1 MKPFSLLQLCRIG
14 GDNLW
19 LVWHFPVGLD
29 HFNMSW
35 KKIGLCGLVEFLL
48 DPPWSYNSRLNKT
61 QLQSTHISKHILLQ
75 LCYQTYLEG
84 YWGHSSFMDAWN
96 STLAFSLEFGRWAS
110 VALSSTCFSP
120 LLRLQ
125 VGLYFLYAFDITF
138 TIKLCWY
145 AMIFY

>member
-110 VALSSTCFSP
+110 GVILHMFLP
-120 LLRLQ
+120 LLKATGR
-125 VGLYFLYAFDITF
+125 FRFFIYALHIAF
-138 TIKLCWY
+138 TIHN
-145 AMIFY
+145 